1 MGRGAI
7 LGHLS
12 PTVKSGAAADRAR
25 P

>member
-1 MGRGAI
+1 VGRCAI

-12 PTVKSGAAADRAR
+12 PTVKSSTAADRAR